1 MQQQSTQATA
11 GVEAGVEAEV
21 EIIDMTA
28 SPESLPKA
36 SPKDLPPPLVS
47 PQAIFDMYSKTSQT
61 MASAPPPSNTWILE
75 KYREGLM
82 AMQDTRHYW
91 LGFVMES
98 LIKQDMSK
106 DEFFKN
112 VESTFC
118 KGRDSLED
126 ERYIVDY
133 FYDERKS
140 SKRPRTD
147 DGQISVKKQKPEQP
161 EQDSDTQEHKCH
173 ADSERNGD

>member
-1 MQQQSTQATA
+1 MQQQSTQHT
-11 GVEAGVEAEV
+11 VEAPTNVH
-21 EIIDMTA
+21 
-28 SPESLPKA
+28 
-36 SPKDLPPPLVS
+36 PPLVS
-47 PQAIFDMYSKTSQT
+47 PQAIFDMYRKASQATADTST
-61 MASAPPPSNTWILE
+61 GPPSTTWILE
-75 KYREGLM
+75 KYREGSM

-98 LIKQDMSK
+98 LVKQDMSK

-133 FYDERKS
+133 FYDEKTGP
-140 SKRPRTD
+140 KRPRTD
-147 DGQISVKKQKPEQP
+147 AGQASVKKQKPEP
-161 EQDSDTQEHKCH
+161 EPRPESDSDTQEYKCRT
-173 ADSERNGD
+173 DSGHNDD